1 MYLVLSGEGKTDI
14 GHCNNQASSCE
25 YDDFTPRAMTII
37 IDQIIDQWFY
47 NNRNYEPSCLS
58 NKQITY
64 ISENYLQS
72 IRLPKEKKIS
82 LSGKKSPKE
91 TKYFYEN
98 ARSLASFAKEKQKEL
113 DSNGNSIR
121 VIAVLFRDSDG
132 TASSKRGEYQFK
144 RASMKNGFEK
154 EGFFYGVVM
163 IPNPKSEAWLL
174 CATKDNPYIGCSR
187 LENASGND
195 NSSDPLKAQLDNA
208 MSKFPNGPTIE
219 ELLID
224 KKIDIN
230 KIDMPSFNE
239 FRNEL
244 EHVLSTF

>member
-25 YDDFTPRAMTII
+25 CDDFNPRAMTII

-47 NNRNYEPSCLS
+47 NNRNYELSCLS
-58 NKQITY
+58 NKQVTY
-64 ISENYLQS
+64 ISENHLQS
-72 IRLPKEKKIS
+72 IRLPKEKKMS

-98 ARSLASFAKEKQKEL
+98 ARSLASFAKEKQEKL
-113 DSNGNSIR
+113 DSSGNR
-121 VIAVLFRDSDG
+121 TQVIAVLFRDADG

-144 RASMKNGFEK
+144 RESMKKGFEK
-154 EGFFYGVVM
+154 EGFFHGVAM
-163 IPNPKSEAWLL
+163 IPKPKSEAWLL
-174 CATKDNPYIGCSR
+174 CATKDDPYIGCSR

-195 NSSDPLKAQLDNA
+195 NSPDPLKKQLDDA
-208 MSKFPNGPTIE
+208 MSNYPSGATIE
-219 ELLID
+219 DLLID

-239 FRNEL
+239 FKNEL
-244 EHVLSTF
+244 ERILSTL